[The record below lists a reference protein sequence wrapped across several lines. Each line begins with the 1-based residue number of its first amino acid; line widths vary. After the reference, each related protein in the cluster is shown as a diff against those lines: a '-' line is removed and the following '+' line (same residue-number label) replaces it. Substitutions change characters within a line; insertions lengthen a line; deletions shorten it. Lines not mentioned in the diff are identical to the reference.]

1 MNKADIIRRLS
12 NTQLDDHE
20 RESLS
25 QLLHYMTVEG
35 VNTTSSNINHNTL
48 EHTSSKRSSSSS
60 SKHSSKKSTSSSSS
74 SKGKRSS
81 KRSRG

>member
-60 SKHSSKKSTSSSSS
+60 KHSSKKSTSSS

>member
-48 EHTSSKRSSSSS
+48 EHTSSKRSSSS
-60 SKHSSKKSTSSSSS
+60 KHSSKKSSS

>member
-48 EHTSSKRSSSSS
+48 EHTSSKRGS
-60 SKHSSKKSTSSSSS
+60 SKHSSKKSTSSS

>member
-48 EHTSSKRSSSSS
+48 EHTSSKRSSSS
-60 SKHSSKKSTSSSSS
+60 KHSSKKSTSS

>member
-1 MNKADIIRRLS
+1 MNKADIIRRLA

-35 VNTTSSNINHNTL
+35 VNTTSSNNHS
-48 EHTSSKRSSSSS
+48 EHTSSKRSSSSKHS
-60 SKHSSKKSTSSSSS
+60 SKHSSKKSTSSTSS
-74 SKGKRSS
+74 SKGKRS
-81 KRSRG
+81 RG

>member
-48 EHTSSKRSSSSS
+48 EHTSSKRSSSS
-60 SKHSSKKSTSSSSS
+60 KHSSKKSTSSS